1 MESLILNPHPNKSLS
16 LLFLLL
22 YLSTHPSIPNS
33 SPQTERHSL
42 VCLAMAC
49 TATSTALLSSP
60 NPSTR
65 ASSYISPKSSLST
78 KPFSQTLSIIPTS
91 FNGLRKPFHSQL
103 PPSFISSPR
112 SHSRRSFLV
121 RAGELPLVGN
131 TAPDFEAEAVFDQE
145 FIKVKLSEYIGKK
158 YVILFFYP
166 LDFTFVCPTEI
177 TAFSD
182 RHAEF
187 EKINT
192 EILGVSIDSVFSH
205 LAWVQTDRKSG
216 GLGDLKYPLISDV
229 TKSISKSYG
238 VLIPD
243 QGIALRGLFII
254 DKEGII
260 QHSTI
265 NNLAIGRSVDETM
278 RTLQALQYVQENPD
292 EVCPA
297 GWKPGEKSMKPDPK
311 LSKEYFSAI

>member
-1 MESLILNPHPNKSLS
+1 MASALTLS
-16 LLFLLL
+16 SRSATTF
-22 YLSTHPSIPNS
+22 STFSSS
-33 SPQTERHSL
+33 SPSKLAPASQRRVSVVPKAFGKVEKGLSSRCRWGWTSRSL
-42 VCLAMAC
+42 HGNTSFKRNLVVN
-49 TATSTALLSSP
+49 ATSD
-60 NPSTR
+60 
-65 ASSYISPKSSLST
+65 
-78 KPFSQTLSIIPTS
+78 
-91 FNGLRKPFHSQL
+91 
-103 PPSFISSPR
+103 
-112 SHSRRSFLV
+112 
-121 RAGELPLVGN
+121 LPLVGN
-131 TAPDFEAEAVFDQE
+131 KAPDFEAEAVFDQE
-145 FIKVKLSEYIGKK
+145 FIKVKLSDYIGKK

-182 RHAEF
+182 RYSDF
-187 EKINT
+187 EKLNT
-192 EILGVSIDSVFSH
+192 EVLGVSIDSVFSH
-205 LAWVQTDRKSG
+205 LAWVQTDRKAG

-229 TKSISKSYG
+229 TKSISKSYN
-238 VLIPD
+238 VLIHD

-254 DKEGII
+254 DKEGVI

-311 LSKEYFSAI
+311 LSKEYFSAV

>member
-1 MESLILNPHPNKSLS
+1 
-16 LLFLLL
+16 
-22 YLSTHPSIPNS
+22 
-33 SPQTERHSL
+33 
-42 VCLAMAC
+42 MAC
-49 TATSTALLSSP
+49 SATSTTAALISS
-60 NPSTR
+60 NPRPR
-65 ASSYISPKSSLST
+65 AFPFSPKSHSLPLPNSFTGLRAPLLSRVARSVSLSRSSH
-78 KPFSQTLSIIPTS
+78 PRTS
-91 FNGLRKPFHSQL
+91 FVVKA
-103 PPSFISSPR
+103 SS
-112 SHSRRSFLV
+112 
-121 RAGELPLVGN
+121 ELPLVGN

-182 RHAEF
+182 RYKEF
-187 EKINT
+187 EKLNT

-254 DKEGII
+254 DKEGVI

-311 LSKEYFSAI
+311 LSKDYFAAI

>member
-1 MESLILNPHPNKSLS
+1 
-16 LLFLLL
+16 
-22 YLSTHPSIPNS
+22 
-33 SPQTERHSL
+33 
-42 VCLAMAC
+42 MAC
-49 TATSTALLSSP
+49 MAPSAALLSSSSA
-60 NPSTR
+60 NPR
-65 ASSYISPKSSLST
+65 AYISPKSS
-78 KPFSQTLSIIPTS
+78 
-91 FNGLRKPFHSQL
+91 
-103 PPSFISSPR
+103 
-112 SHSRRSFLV
+112 HSRHSFAV

-131 TAPDFEAEAVFDQE
+131 IAPDFEAEAVFDQE

-177 TAFSD
+177 SIITAFSD
-182 RHAEF
+182 RYAEF
-187 EKINT
+187 EKLNT

-216 GLGDLKYPLISDV
+216 GLGDLKYPLVSDV
-229 TKSISKSYG
+229 TKSIAKSYN

-254 DKEGII
+254 DKEGVI

-265 NNLAIGRSVDETM
+265 NNLAIGRSVDETL
-278 RTLQALQYVQENPD
+278 RTLQALQFVQENPD

-311 LSKEYFSAI
+311 LSKEYFAAI

>member
-1 MESLILNPHPNKSLS
+1 MACAFSASTVSSAAAPLASPKVSVSAALQTSLS
-16 LLFLLL
+16 FPRAF
-22 YLSTHPSIPNS
+22 SAGKS
-33 SPQTERHSL
+33 SR
-42 VCLAMAC
+42 LAA
-49 TATSTALLSSP
+49 
-60 NPSTR
+60 
-65 ASSYISPKSSLST
+65 ASSRSAR
-78 KPFSQTLSIIPTS
+78 TS
-91 FNGLRKPFHSQL
+91 NF
-103 PPSFISSPR
+103 
-112 SHSRRSFLV
+112 V
-121 RAGELPLVGN
+121 ARAGGEGDLPLVGN
-131 TAPDFEAEAVFDQE
+131 KAPDFEAEAVFDQE

-182 RHAEF
+182 RYEDF

-229 TKSISKSYG
+229 TKSVSKSFG

-254 DKEGII
+254 DKEGVI

-265 NNLAIGRSVDETM
+265 NNLAIGRSVDETL

-311 LSKEYFSAI
+311 GSKEYFSAI